1 MNTNTN
7 KNTILIVED
16 EIDLRDAL
24 VTAFTYEGFSTL
36 VAGDGEEGLSVAEA
50 EAPNLILLD
59 ISMPKMD
66 GLTMLKKLRETAWGK
81 DTKVIVMTVLD
92 DLSKVAEVMDAGGDE
107 YVVKTQVTLAEIV
120 QKVKHKL
127 GVT

>member
-1 MNTNTN
+1 MNTNTHKN
-7 KNTILIVED
+7 KILIVED

-50 EAPNLILLD
+50 DAPNLILLD
-59 ISMPKMD
+59 ISMPKMN

-107 YVVKTQVTLAEIV
+107 YVVKTQVTLTEIV

-127 GVT
+127 DL

>member
-1 MNTNTN
+1 MNTNTHKN
-7 KNTILIVED
+7 KILIVED

-59 ISMPKMD
+59 ISMPKMN

-107 YVVKTQVTLAEIV
+107 YVVKTQVTLTEIV

-127 GVT
+127 GL

>member
-1 MNTNTN
+1 MNTN
-7 KNTILIVED
+7 KNKILIVED

-36 VAGDGEEGLSVAEA
+36 VAGDGEEGLVIAEA
-50 EAPNLILLD
+50 ETPNLILLD

-92 DLSKVAEVMDAGGDE
+92 DLSKVAEVMDVGGDE
-107 YVVKTQVTLAEIV
+107 YVVKTHVTLTEIV

-127 GVT
+127 GVE

>member
-127 GVT
+127 G

>member
-1 MNTNTN
+1 MNTNTHKN
-7 KNTILIVED
+7 KILIVED

-24 VTAFTYEGFSTL
+24 VTAFTYEGFLTL

-59 ISMPKMD
+59 ISMPKMN

-107 YVVKTQVTLAEIV
+107 YVVKTQVTLTEIV

-127 GVT
+127 DL

>member
-1 MNTNTN
+1 MNINTN
-7 KNTILIVED
+7 KNKILIVED

-92 DLSKVAEVMDAGGDE
+92 DLSKVSEVIDAGGNE
-107 YVVKTQVTLAEIV
+107 YVVKTQVTLTEIV
-120 QKVKHKL
+120 QKVKYKL
-127 GVT
+127 GL